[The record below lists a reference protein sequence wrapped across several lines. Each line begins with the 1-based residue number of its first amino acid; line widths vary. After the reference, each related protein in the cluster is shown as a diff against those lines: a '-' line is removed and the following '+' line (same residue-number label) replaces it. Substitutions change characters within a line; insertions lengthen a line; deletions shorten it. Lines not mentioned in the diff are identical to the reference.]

1 METRAHVSVE
11 VPRQQAMD
19 GCITVRETTTDYSL
33 SLTKRSSS
41 LLNGLPFYMV
51 VISVPQRL
59 QTVNGESPVA
69 TGVKL
74 LPYTLIAA
82 VGSIIA
88 TTAAGPGKVPP
99 IYVMWF
105 FSALA
110 TIGTGLMTTL
120 PSSEAID
127 KSMYGYL
134 TLAGLGIGGTWG
146 LVILL
151 VGYVVEERDVGKYP
165 VIVFRL

>member
-1 METRAHVSVE
+1 
-11 VPRQQAMD
+11 
-19 GCITVRETTTDYSL
+19 
-33 SLTKRSSS
+33 
-41 LLNGLPFYMV
+41 MV

-74 LPYTLIAA
+74 LPYTLVAA

-120 PSSEAID
+120 PSTEVIE

-134 TLAGLGIGGTWG
+134 AIAGLGIGGTWG

-151 VGYVVEERDVGKYP
+151 VGYVVEERDVGK
-165 VIVFRL
+165 

>member
-1 METRAHVSVE
+1 MA
-11 VPRQQAMD
+11 VPGQQTMD
-19 GCITVRETTTDYSL
+19 GRVAVR
-33 SLTKRSSS
+33 LTASANSRFLTMHSTS

-74 LPYTLIAA
+74 LPYTLVAA
-82 VGSIIA
+82 VGSVMANIA
-88 TTAAGPGKVPP
+88 VGPCKLPP

-110 TIGTGLMTTL
+110 TIGTGLLTTI
-120 PSSEAID
+120 PSSQVIE
-127 KSMYGYL
+127 KSMYGYE

-151 VGYVVEERDVGKYP
+151 VGYVVEERDVGK
-165 VIVFRL
+165 